1 MTAELPAAL
10 VDALRSAS
18 RSGEIAIAYSGG
30 LDSRFLAFSAKKTGL
45 TPLLYHVTGPHVA
58 PAESESALSHAREMG
73 FPVTVVPFD
82 PSVLDLA
89 RAGRARCYV
98 CKKALFSAVLAKL
111 REDRPDLPLCDGM
124 NASDLTVYRPGR
136 RALEEL
142 GVLSPRPASR
152 RPTSAASARQSA
164 FPPPI
169 RRRAPAF

>member
-73 FPVTVVPFD
+73 FPVTVVPSIRASLIWPERD
-82 PSVLDLA
+82 A
-89 RAGRARCYV
+89 RAA
-98 CKKALFSAVLAKL
+98 
-111 REDRPDLPLCDGM
+111 
-124 NASDLTVYRPGR
+124 
-136 RALEEL
+136 
-142 GVLSPRPASR
+142 
-152 RPTSAASARQSA
+152 TSARKRSFRPFSRNFGKTVRICRFATA
-164 FPPPI
+164 
-169 RRRAPAF
+169 

>member
-111 REDRPDLPLCDGM
+111 REDRPSRSIGPV
-124 NASDLTVYRPGR
+124 AAPSKSSAFSRPW
-136 RALEEL
+136 
-142 GVLSPRPASR
+142 PRPASR